1 VYYPDRINR
10 VTIQQK
16 NNKEKRTTT
25 TTMTKKSS
33 SSSSEAGRPPSALK
47 RVNPNSKFVSG
58 GKNSEHEET
67 HYSTEQYMHQ
77 HQQ

>member
-1 VYYPDRINR
+1 
-10 VTIQQK
+10 
-16 NNKEKRTTT
+16 
-25 TTMTKKSS
+25 MKKSS

-67 HYSTEQYMHQ
+67 HYSTEQYASTSTMPRVSAKQ
-77 HQQ
+77 I